1 MAWRNTWL
9 QIRRNKSQRN
19 NATIPIRAPEGRHIT
34 YSLSIERNPLRGL
47 MEMETGLAVTIERN
61 PLRGLMEMETGLAL
75 AIERYPL
82 RGYGRDRNPDLL
94 HPHILSCLHVVRFGR
109 DRNPD
114 LLHVGGKASQLCQ
127 CDKHRHVPSQS
138 SHWSG

>member
-9 QIRRNKSQRN
+9 QIRRNKSPRYD
-19 NATIPIRAPEGRHIT
+19 ATLPIRVPEGRYIT

-47 MEMETGLAVTIERN
+47 MEMG
-61 PLRGLMEMETGLAL
+61 TGLAL
-75 AIERYPL
+75 ATERYPL
-82 RGYGRDRNPDLL
+82 RG
-94 HPHILSCLHVVRFGR
+94 FGR
-109 DRNPD
+109 AGKPD

-127 CDKHRHVPSQS
+127 CDKHRHLPSQS